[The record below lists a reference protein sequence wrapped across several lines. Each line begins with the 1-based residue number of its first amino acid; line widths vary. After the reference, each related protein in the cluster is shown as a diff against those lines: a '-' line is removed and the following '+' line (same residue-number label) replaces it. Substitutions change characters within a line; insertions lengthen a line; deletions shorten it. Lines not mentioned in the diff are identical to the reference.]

1 MQKDMMNEKKASG
14 IGETVRQASA
24 SRTVAKIIRVVTV
37 PPVMVATLIILLSI
51 FRRDVVSTPL
61 EGFLAIVFLAVV
73 PMLAY
78 PLSVAIPSIRV
89 KGRKGQRDLAIYLSV
104 AGYIGGVIYGFAA
117 GVGRS
122 MLVIFCTY
130 LLSAVILLVCNLFHV
145 KASGHACSSAGPIVL
160 IAYMYG
166 TKGGLFCA
174 FTYSVIQ
181 IIMDLM
187 LGKGSTLLAYFLP
200 SSEDF
205 MGFGVAIGILLLDY
219 FVAYTVLG
227 LGGVL
232 RNKMHKVPAII
243 LGVLI
248 ALGARYA
255 VHIGSGFLFFASW
268 AEWFFTQESIYA
280 IGSVILDTFSGHVL
294 SIVYSI
300 IYNGTY
306 MIPEIVITA
315 ICASGVAWIPYIKK
329 YDVKS

>member
-1 MQKDMMNEKKASG
+1 MNTSQKTKRL
-14 IGETVRQASA
+14 TVSA
-24 SRTVAKIIRVVTV
+24 I
-37 PPVMVATLIILLSI
+37 
-51 FRRDVVSTPL
+51 
-61 EGFLAIVFLAVV
+61 
-73 PMLAY
+73 MLA
-78 PLSVAIPSIRV
+78 
-89 KGRKGQRDLAIYLSV
+89 
-104 AGYIGGVIYGFAA
+104 
-117 GVGRS
+117 
-122 MLVIFCTY
+122 T
-130 LLSAVILLVCNLFHV
+130 AVILALISSPIPPLPFGGSFTI
-145 KASGHACSSAGPIVL
+145 ASMLPIVL

-166 TKGGLFCA
+166 TKWGLFSA
-174 FTYSVIQ
+174 FTYAVIQ

-255 VHIGSGFLFFASW
+255 VHIGSGYLFFGSW
-268 AEWFFTQESIYA
+268 AEWFFTQEGFYA
-280 IGSVILDTFSGHVL
+280 IGNVILNAFSGQML
-294 SIVYSI
+294 AIVYSI
-300 IYNGTY
+300 FYNGLY